1 VRILY
6 VEDNPANVFLI
17 QRIAR
22 MGNHEVIH
30 YTQGQQ
36 ALDNF
41 EHDKPDMVLMD
52 VQLPGQL
59 DGLDVVRRLREDGH
73 KIPIIALTAYA
84 MLGDREKCL
93 DAGCDAYLAK
103 PMPVQELIELIKRY
117 EPAVPSAPDAAPSP
131 PTVPSA
137 PDADAP
143 PPAAPA
149 EAAPSTPAPPDYSAT
164 PVVPMTPVST
174 PAAETRTE
182 GEANPVQPPAGT

>member
-1 VRILY
+1 MRILY

-22 MGNHEVIH
+22 MGSHEVIH

-41 EHDKPDMVLMD
+41 ERDKPDIVLMD

-59 DGLDVVRRLREDGH
+59 DGLAVVRRLREDGH

-93 DAGCDAYLAK
+93 AAGCDAYLAK

-117 EPAVPSAPDAAPSP
+117 ESAAPQPDAA
-131 PTVPSA
+131 A
-137 PDADAP
+137 AP
-143 PPAAPA
+143 PPAPEAASTAPPPAPEAALASVMPSAPA
-149 EAAPSTPAPPDYSAT
+149 DHGAT
-164 PVVPMTPVST
+164 PVVPIAPVS
-174 PAAETRTE
+174 PAPAQEE
-182 GEANPVQPPAGT
+182 DQNKAFQPPVET

>member
-1 VRILY
+1 MRILY

-41 EHDKPDMVLMD
+41 ERDKPDMVLMD
-52 VQLPGQL
+52 VQLPGTL
-59 DGLDVVRRLREDGH
+59 DGLDVVRRLRDSGH
-73 KIPIIALTAYA
+73 KVPIIALTAYA

-117 EPAVPSAPDAAPSP
+117 EPAASVTPAPAVAASVPPAPEAASS
-131 PTVPSA
+131 TTA
-137 PDADAP
+137 ETTHAT
-143 PPAAPA
+143 PAAP
-149 EAAPSTPAPPDYSAT
+149 DHSAT
-164 PVVPMTPVST
+164 PVVPITPVS
-174 PAAETRTE
+174 PAAAEKAE
-182 GEANPVQPPAGT
+182 KEEEPKVAQPPAGT